1 MTYNT
6 IIELSADDTA
16 RFEVVSNERINDRVY
31 TNVTLEACGIT
42 DCILS
47 NCDYTRADILS
58 TTFERCS
65 LTDVNF
71 TKADICTLCA
81 TSTSF
86 TNVIFNEATI
96 TDCEFIDCT
105 FTNCK
110 FKHNALERC
119 LFKECRFVTTV
130 FEAGSIYLNEFNS
143 CIFNSE
149 LNDTFKYS
157 LFNECIFTNKKIAD
171 ELLYN
176 NLFIQDKPISVYK
189 SASSDN
195 IDKTA
200 VFKKYCCEY
209 NTGNISL
216 NNYFYSS
223 ITATAA
229 LVYEGIITRIEHFEF
244 LKKVLAVLKEIST
257 LTIIQSIFML
267 DRIEFQTDASGYTKV
282 REKVSELINTLYFEY
297 LQRVKTL
304 PRVSVKKSYKKS
316 YCKFIFKTEPKVEIS
331 KLLNDAANE
340 LGIKEKVSRRAHT
353 EIGSFIEFIEIV
365 EQAKPLIDI
374 IVSIVGL
381 ALTGIAT
388 GRAIKKKNTN
398 DKETSCS
405 ANPIVVNTYNI
416 VSGNNFYIS
425 DAITQNYTIAVG
437 KAFLDNKLVA
447 SNDFGGYTKDNIDS
461 VEFNVDVPNN
471 L

>member
-1 MTYNT
+1 MTNNT
-6 IIELSADDTA
+6 IIELSAGETA

-42 DCILS
+42 ECILTD
-47 NCDYTRADILS
+47 CDYSTADILS
-58 TTFERCS
+58 TTFEKCS

-105 FTNCK
+105 FTNCT

-119 LFKECRFVTTV
+119 LFKQCRFVTTD

-143 CIFNSE
+143 CIFNCE
-149 LNDTFKYS
+149 LNDNFKYS
-157 LFNECIFTNKKIAD
+157 LFNECIFTNNTIAD

-176 NLFIQDKPISVYK
+176 NLFIQDKPISASK
-189 SASSDN
+189 SSSSYN
-195 IDKTA
+195 IGKTA
-200 VFKKYCCEY
+200 VFKKYCYKY
-209 NTGNISL
+209 NTGRISL

-229 LVYEGIITRIEHFEF
+229 LVNEGIITRIEHFEF
-244 LKKVLAVLKEIST
+244 MKKAIAVLKEIST

-267 DRIEFQTDASGYTKV
+267 DRIEYQRDASAYTKV
-282 REKVSELINTLYFEY
+282 REKVLELVNTLYFEY
-297 LQRVKTL
+297 LQRIKTL
-304 PRVSVKKSYKKS
+304 PKSNLKKTYEKS
-316 YCKFIFKTEPKVEIS
+316 YCKFVFKTEPKVEIS

-340 LGIKEKVSRRAHT
+340 LGIKGNVSRRVRT

-365 EQAKPLIDI
+365 EQAKPLIDVI
-374 IVSIVGL
+374 ISIAGL
-381 ALTGIAT
+381 ALTGITA
-388 GRAIKKKNTN
+388 GAAMKKNNNN
-398 DKETSCS
+398 DKETNCS
-405 ANPIVVNTYNI
+405 ENPIVVNTYNI

-437 KAFLDNKLVA
+437 KAFWENKLVA

-471 L
+471 